1 MRYTTLIDLREW
13 PKLYRSASV
22 RLVYLHLVLASGYH
36 DNNRDRIDIS
46 IRRLM
51 IDTGL
56 SMGAVR
62 HAIKQLEAAK
72 LVKHKDSAYMV
83 AKWLP
88 ERKPTPRTQSNKATD
103 ADHYGRIMAEQSQ
116 AALSRSQ
123 AKSGLDQLKE
133 AAAAGDQNAQR
144 ILKERFKL

>member
-1 MRYTTLIDLREW
+1 MRYTTIIDLRDW

-46 IRRLM
+46 VRRLM

-62 HAIKQLEAAK
+62 HAIRQLEDAK
-72 LVKHKDSAYMV
+72 LIRHKESAYMV

-88 ERKPTPRTQSNKATD
+88 ERRPTPRTQKTAD
-103 ADHYGRIMAEQSQ
+103 MGADHYDKIAAEQQQ
-116 AALSRSQ
+116 AAQRRAN
-123 AKSGLDQLKE
+123 AKSSVEQLK
-133 AAAAGDQNAQR
+133 AN
-144 ILKERFKL
+144 LKAVRA